1 MSPIRFENLT
11 TSQILHESI
20 CKVAESGLEIFQ
32 TATFWDKFAFECSCF
47 ESFYPRKND
56 FLLFSFRAFSG
67 SKVLN
72 QNFCNV
78 FNTKN
83 KLYNASSFEL
93 CFPKRARFWIE
104 NWTAC
109 EISKKNFLRRVSFW
123 KDSCI
128 WKKQVWNWS
137 IYSSRQKM
145 FCVMGRF
152 FKTCFSNIYFIARQ
166 IVNGKVSTLSLFE
179 KCLLSKIDVFTCFIS
194 VKTTFLGFLHFQ
206 KAYSELKSSQRFRIQ
221 IQIRNYIVYQFLNEV
236 F

>member
-20 CKVAESGLEIFQ
+20 CKVSESGLESFQ
-32 TATFWDKFAFECSCF
+32 TATFLDKFAFKCSCI
-47 ESFYPRKND
+47 ESFHPRKKIS
-56 FLLFSFRAFSG
+56 FCFFFVLF
-67 SKVLN
+67 
-72 QNFCNV
+72 QD
-78 FNTKN
+78 
-83 KLYNASSFEL
+83 
-93 CFPKRARFWIE
+93 ARFWIRFSTTFLIPNTNITTLQVLNYVFQNVPDFE
-104 NWTAC
+104 LKT
-109 EISKKNFLRRVSFW
+109 EQRVRFPKKNFLRRVSFW

-206 KAYSELKSSQRFRIQ
+206 KAYSELKSLQRFRIQ
-221 IQIRNYIVYQFLNEV
+221 IQIRNYIMYQFLNEV